1 MTASLC
7 VGGWN
12 RTSTS
17 SEGGG
22 NAGGNGGGGFT
33 IGSPKDMG
41 AKLGGIGGGGGAMKV
56 VVAGGRGIRSPG
68 RGISPGKGMSMM
80 RGKRQCEVEWG
91 YYLQVCKKKNKVE
104 NLLGRRRKI

>member
-56 VVAGGRGIRSPG
+56 VVAGGRGIGSPG

-91 YYLQVCKKKNKVE
+91 YYLQVCKKKDKVE